1 MGVGID
7 PRFQEEFDRLLA
19 AGDLLDFDR
28 LMVYDGYFDEL
39 PLFATYPEIAFLDG
53 LPPQERDRVL
63 VRAAVAHLG
72 RVLDHAA
79 DFFGDGEP
87 DFFCAVT
94 VTGWD
99 YREEG
104 APLVPRFWRAN
115 PSRGVFDHLRLDPPV
130 SQGSAL
136 VADFLDHDPAYP
148 LNDDIV
154 ERFGDRRL
162 ERVFVQRADHPV
174 PERNVAAREAGRD

>member
-7 PRFQEEFDRLLA
+7 PRFQEEFGRLLA

-28 LMVYDGYFDEL
+28 LMVHDGYFDEL

-53 LPPQERDRVL
+53 LPPQDRDRVL

-104 APLVPRFWRAN
+104 DPLVPRFWRAN

-130 SQGSAL
+130 SEGSAL
-136 VADFLDHDPAYP
+136 VADFLDHDPSYP